1 MKYSIQIAGVG
12 GQGVLLASSIL
23 GNAALKEGYE
33 LAMSEVHGMAQRGGS
48 VLSTVRFGD
57 DVISPLEAEGQADL
71 LLGFEPVET
80 YRVLN
85 LVNKESYIVMNLQVT
100 VPPKVS
106 MGMEEYPDIG
116 LLVDNIR
123 SVTDRLITMN
133 ATELAIEVGKAVA
146 ANAVLIGAVAGIA
159 NFPLRTE
166 LLEETLLETVPSR
179 FGEVNARAFR
189 LGLEAVRSAR

>member
-133 ATELAIEVGKAVA
+133 ATELAIEAGKAVA